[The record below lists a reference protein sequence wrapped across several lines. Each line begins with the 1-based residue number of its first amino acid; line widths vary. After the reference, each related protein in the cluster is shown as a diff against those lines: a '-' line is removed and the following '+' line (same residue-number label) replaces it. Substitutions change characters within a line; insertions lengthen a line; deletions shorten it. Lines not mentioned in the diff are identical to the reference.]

1 MRFEVS
7 PQIIGEFQSEG
18 SATIDELMSLQSVEE
33 GTFES
38 RRDRFQCDPDF
49 KKRYFGSGISH
60 IAAQLTK
67 APALQI
73 GLDQLYLE
81 GELPETF
88 TLYEITSLSKIA
100 CGMLLEPDQPARFI
114 SPELEIERPKGPV
127 LICCWITPGCRYAP
141 RGGDPLSHLLRRVG
155 YNAGDT
161 LTSKTHPIVKK

>member
-7 PQIIGEFQSEG
+7 PQLIGQFQSEG
-18 SATIDELMSLQSVEE
+18 STTIDELLKFEAAEE
-33 GTFES
+33 SSFEA
-38 RRDRFQCDPDF
+38 RRDRFSREPSF

-60 IAAQLTK
+60 IAAALTK

-73 GLDQLYLE
+73 GSDQLYLE

-100 CGMLLEPDQPARFI
+100 CGMLLEPEKPARFVN
-114 SPELEIERPKGPV
+114 PEVELERPEGPM
-127 LICCWITPGCRYAP
+127 LICCWIVPGCRYAP
-141 RGGDPLSHLLRRVG
+141 RGGDPLSHLLRRAG
-155 YNAGDT
+155 YNAGDV

>member
-7 PQIIGEFQSEG
+7 PQLIAEFYAEG
-18 SATIDELMSLQSVEE
+18 AVTIDELLNLESIEE
-33 GTFES
+33 GSFES
-38 RRDRFQCDPDF
+38 RRDRFARDPQF
-49 KKRYFGSGISH
+49 KKRFFGSGISH
-60 IAAQLTK
+60 IAAALTK

-73 GLDQLYLE
+73 GSDQLYLE

-100 CGMLLEPDQPARFI
+100 CGMLLEPEKPAHFI
-114 SPELEIERPKGPV
+114 NPELEIERPEGPA

-141 RGGDPLSHLLRRVG
+141 RGGDPLSHLLRRAG